1 MAKKGAMPVFE
12 TADDYINSQSE
23 KAQKVLSKLRNIIL
37 TAVPE
42 AIEIKNSKVP
52 SYILVPGKKPNQQI
66 MIAAYSKYVSFYPY
80 QGAIDYFSS
89 ELEGFDIGK
98 GTIKFSFDQDI
109 PEELIKKMIKFRK
122 EEISNSN

>member
-1 MAKKGAMPVFE
+1 MAKKGGMPVFK
-12 TADDYINSQSE
+12 TVDDYINSQSE
-23 KAQKVLSKLRNIIL
+23 KAQKVLSKLRNVIL
-37 TAVPE
+37 KAAPE

-80 QGAIDYFSS
+80 QGAIDHFKN
-89 ELEGFDIGK
+89 ELEGFDLGK

-109 PEELIKKMIKFRK
+109 PEDLIEKIIKFRK